1 MVTVLMGRAP
11 DSLDPGAGSSPEAL
25 EADWLVYT
33 PLLTFA
39 HAHGVTGSRLIPG
52 LATDLP
58 TITQGGTRY
67 SFTLRR
73 GLVYSNGQTVR
84 ASDFEWAVERAIRL
98 RWGGASNF
106 IVDRIKG
113 AAAFAGNRTDRISG
127 IQADD
132 ASGRITIELMAA
144 YGAFDDV
151 LALPALA
158 PVPSGTPLRDE
169 QSSPPPGV
177 GPYRFEQVIAGRSF
191 ELARNPR
198 WGPLNIPEIPSGH
211 LDVDVRISSDLAAN
225 ARAVLRNAAGV
236 FDSADQ
242 IPADVLGRAST
253 AGPDR
258 YSRIAQNET
267 YSLFLDPSERPFSSQ
282 LARQA
287 VLAGL
292 DRDTVARVA
301 AGTLL
306 PGCYLLPPPMPGH
319 PSARCPYGGLRGGAD
334 LARARA
340 LVDRAG
346 MRGVRVVVQGEP
358 GWPLAGLTAYYT
370 SLLNRMGFRASQ
382 RPAPR
387 PNAGGTR
394 IGAVSAGAQTGIAS
408 FAPRL
413 PDPALV
419 YGELI
424 ARGVADPNIAVRAR
438 VLAAVPAGQLDAVTS
453 SWMALDEYTTSKGYV
468 VVLGY
473 PTAPVLL
480 SSRIDGGA
488 LVFQP
493 VVGIDWSSLELK

>member
-1 MVTVLMGRAP
+1 M
-11 DSLDPGAGSSPEAL
+11 
-25 EADWLVYT
+25 
-33 PLLTFA
+33 
-39 HAHGVTGSRLIPG
+39 
-52 LATDLP
+52 
-58 TITQGGTRY
+58 
-67 SFTLRR
+67 
-73 GLVYSNGQTVR
+73 
-84 ASDFEWAVERAIRL
+84 ERAIRL

-306 PGCYLLPPPMPGH
+306 PGCYLLPP
-319 PSARCPYGGLRGGAD
+319 RD
-334 LARARA
+334 ARASERPLPIRRPA
-340 LVDRAG
+340 RRGRSCTSQGARPPGRDARRAG
-346 MRGVRVVVQGEP
+346 RGP
-358 GWPLAGLTAYYT
+358 GRAGLAARGIDGVLHVAAQ
-370 SLLNRMGFRASQ
+370 SHGFRASQ
-382 RPAPR
+382 RPAPGR
-387 PNAGGTR
+387 TPA
-394 IGAVSAGAQTGIAS
+394 AHASALSALGAQTGIAS
-408 FAPRL
+408 FAEASRTPR
-413 PDPALV
+413 
-419 YGELI
+419 
-424 ARGVADPNIAVRAR
+424 
-438 VLAAVPAGQLDAVTS
+438 S
-453 SWMALDEYTTSKGYV
+453 S
-468 VVLGY
+468 
-473 PTAPVLL
+473 TA
-480 SSRIDGGA
+480 S
-488 LVFQP
+488 
-493 VVGIDWSSLELK
+493 